1 MAGLVR
7 LDDLSP
13 AVLLALLARAQD
25 MAACWA
31 ARRMPQGL
39 AGRRVALVVD
49 DGGWRNTTA
58 FDLGITAMG
67 GHCARAPIR
76 LAGREVVADL
86 AAYLGNW
93 VDGVVV
99 RSPEL
104 PAIAAL
110 AAAFPGPVINARTRE
125 NHPCETLGDLAWL
138 FGRWGGMRAF
148 RLGFV
153 GPTGNILG
161 SWIEA
166 SRVLPIEVVQVF
178 APAFHAP
185 AQGRLRTSDDMAA
198 LEGVDVV
205 VTDCWPAG
213 AGGFLPFQVD
223 AAVLDRLDGDA
234 VFLPCPPATR
244 GEEVSPAAMLHPR
257 CEVVAAKAFL
267 LHAQN
272 ALLEWCFAAD

>member
-1 MAGLVR
+1 MIVADKSQTFGADLGGR
-7 LDDLSP
+7 LIEPYEMHSVVP
-13 AVLLALLARAQD
+13 R
-25 MAACWA
+25 
-31 ARRMPQGL
+31 
-39 AGRRVALVVD
+39 AGRRLNLIFGDKGVAIVLACKD
-49 DGGWRNTTA
+49 AGS
-58 FDLGITAMG
+58 
-67 GHCARAPIR
+67 R
-76 LAGREVVADL
+76 LAGEEAVADL

-110 AAAFPGPVINARTRE
+110 AAAFPGPVINARTRD
-125 NHPCETLGDLAWL
+125 NHPCETLGDLAYL
-138 FGRWGGMRAF
+138 AGRWGGMRPF

-178 APAFHAP
+178 DRAFHAP
-185 AQGRLRTSDDMAA
+185 AQGRFAASDDMAA
-198 LEGVDVV
+198 LAGADVV

-213 AGGFLPFQVD
+213 AGEFLRYQVD
-223 AAVLDRLDGDA
+223 AAVLDRLGA
-234 VFLPCPPATR
+234 VFLPCPPVTR
-244 GEEVSPAAMLHPR
+244 GEEVSAAAMAHPR

-272 ALLEWCFAAD
+272 ALLEWCFSPG